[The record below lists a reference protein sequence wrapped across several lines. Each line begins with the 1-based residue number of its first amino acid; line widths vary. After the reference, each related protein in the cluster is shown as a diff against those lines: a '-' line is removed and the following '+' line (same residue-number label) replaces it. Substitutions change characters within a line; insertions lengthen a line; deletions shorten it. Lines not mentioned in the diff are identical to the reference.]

1 MSDSPD
7 NKTSGARGRLDG
19 AQILGR
25 FQRTAERRLLELLRS
40 VLDSADT
47 QLMARVESSEDFELY
62 TAHHR
67 LATELRRK
75 RFTIEQRV
83 IGALHDAI
91 QQLRDNHSGATPDS
105 PDLASLSLVA
115 SDTLDRDLALEAIVG
130 RARQANKQVLGF
142 LCQRLGR
149 VAAVATVDGGSN
161 PVDPRQLTEMLKR
174 ALDDIEADMPAWLAF
189 FSLFEERVSPQLPDF
204 YRELNRLLA
213 DAGATL
219 SEPGRSTPRPATSVS
234 TAGAGPSRSTA
245 GDSAGDAGQRLVQA
259 LDALIRSVSGNSEG
273 TAAPGTGGGAPLPRN
288 LLAQFDDEQGDE
300 PGLPASMQDV
310 VAVLSTLQNVPREA
324 DNDASVYMPPAVIRR
339 QVREGL
345 VAGSGGERMD
355 PAHACAIEIVSLVF
369 ESVLEH
375 PDLPDRMK
383 SSIARLQIPVVKV
396 ALLDPALFSERSHPA
411 RRLINEMTH
420 AAVSWSPA
428 AALEQEADPL
438 LQCIDDVVAQIQR
451 DFRYELD
458 VFRDALNTLEEFRA
472 NELQRVRQV
481 EARTRAVAEGKAR
494 LSEAQDRAAREI
506 RERCAGLHVPPAVQA
521 ILEVPWMRVLSM
533 TLLREGGESDAWR
546 RYLRTVEQLLDTVQ
560 FSSDQEERRDLVL
573 KIPGVLKELRAGA
586 NGIMFDSSRMTELLE
601 ALEAAHIDALTRPLS
616 DAPPAAE
623 QSGLSGAEPEPSN
636 TELEPYLAA
645 VDALPVD
652 CWLEWRQEGHDP
664 VRCRLAARF
673 SGGAWL
679 VLVNRAGFRLA
690 ELPRRAMAEELAAGR
705 LRQLDDGALF
715 DNALGQVVTELR
727 QRASA

>member
-1 MSDSPD
+1 MSNSPD
-7 NKTSGARGRLDG
+7 NQTSGSRGRLDG
-19 AQILGR
+19 AKVLGR

-62 TAHHR
+62 TAHHH

-91 QQLRDNHSGATPDS
+91 QQLRDNGAGASPHS

-115 SDTLDRDLALEAIVG
+115 SDTLERDLALEAIVG
-130 RARQANKQVLGF
+130 RARQANKQSLGF
-142 LCQRLGR
+142 LCQRLGH
-149 VAAVATVDGGSN
+149 VAAVDTVDGGSN

-174 ALDDIEADMPAWLAF
+174 ALEDIEAEMPAWLAF
-189 FSLFEERVSPQLPDF
+189 FSLFEERLSPQLPDF

-213 DAGATL
+213 DAGASL
-219 SEPGRSTPRPATSVS
+219 PEPGRSTPRPAPSASSPEGGSSTSAV
-234 TAGAGPSRSTA
+234 A
-245 GDSAGDAGQRLVQA
+245 DSAGEAGQRLVQA
-259 LDALIRSVSGNSEG
+259 LDALIRSVSGESMV
-273 TAAPGTGGGAPLPRN
+273 TAAPGTGGGPLPRN

-310 VAVLSTLQNVPREA
+310 VAVLSTLQNAPREA
-324 DNDASVYMPPAVIRR
+324 DNDASVYLPPAVIRR

-355 PAHACAIEIVSLVF
+355 PAHSCAIEIVSLVF

-428 AALEQEADPL
+428 AVPEQESDPL
-438 LQCIDDVVAQIQR
+438 LQCIDDVVAQIRR
-451 DFRYELD
+451 DFRNELD
-458 VFRDALNTLEEFRA
+458 VFRDALKTFEEFRA

-521 ILEVPWMRVLSM
+521 ILEGPWMRVLSM
-533 TLLREGGESDAWR
+533 TLLREGGESDTWR
-546 RYLRTVEQLLDTVQ
+546 RYLRTVERLLDTVQ
-560 FSSDQEERRDLVL
+560 FSSDHEERRDLVL

-616 DAPPAAE
+616 DAPPSEE
-623 QSGLSGAEPEPSN
+623 QPGPCAAEPEPPSA
-636 TELEPYLAA
+636 ELEAYLVA

-652 CWLEWRQEGHDP
+652 CWLEWRPEGHDP

-690 ELPRRAMAEELAAGR
+690 ELPRRAMAEELAGGR

-715 DNALGQVVTELR
+715 DKALGQVVTELR